1 MDSKDFKQLILD
13 RMAKGETMEDI
24 LAAITATAN
33 EIEAEASKNKSNA
46 EVREVLEAGTA
57 QLIADLAYDA
67 QPLDERTLMLVIM
80 TWLCENTNLLND
92 VSADYDFA
100 GTLDKEAEGL
110 KEMIAGIDLLAE
122 IADIFAPKKEAAKVE
137 VKVNC
142 DPIAEFF
149 KKNRIM

>member
-92 VSADYDFA
+92 VPADYDFA
-100 GTLDKEAEGL
+100 EALDKEATELNDMLAGL
-110 KEMIAGIDLLAE
+110 DMIAE
-122 IADIFAPKKEAAKVE
+122 ILAPKKDEPKVQ
-137 VKVNC
+137 VKVSC
-142 DPIAEFF
+142 DPFIDFF
-149 KKNRIM
+149 KKNGIM